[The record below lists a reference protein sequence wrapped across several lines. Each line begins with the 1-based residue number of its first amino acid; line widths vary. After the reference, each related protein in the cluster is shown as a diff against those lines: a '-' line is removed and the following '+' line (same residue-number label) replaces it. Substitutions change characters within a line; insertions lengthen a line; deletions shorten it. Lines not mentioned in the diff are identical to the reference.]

1 MIELDALEQ
10 DALTEIFNIGVGV
23 AAEALYQLGGEHVPL
38 SVPVVELTSQAQAQ
52 THYLDKET
60 QPLLGIRQTYR
71 GEFTTDAL
79 LMFRQE
85 NGLELARLLAGPDV
99 AGEELADMV
108 HDALGEIGN
117 IILNAV
123 ISNLSSTLK
132 LPLEGSLPEVCEIDP
147 RAIFP
152 SSGTDP
158 IAGIASVPV
167 LALMVDF
174 ELHTRHVHG
183 YLAFLLDTPSSQTL
197 LRHLGNYA
205 RGG

>member
-1 MIELDALEQ
+1 MIELSELEQ
-10 DALTEIFNIGVGV
+10 DALTEIFNIGVGI

-52 THYLDKET
+52 SHYLDKET

-79 LMFRQE
+79 LMFREE
-85 NGLELARLLAGPDV
+85 NSLELARLLAGPDV
-99 AGEELADMV
+99 AQEELADMA

-123 ISNLSSTLK
+123 ISNLSSTLN
-132 LPLEGSLPEVCEIDP
+132 LPLEGTLPEVCSIDP
-147 RAIFP
+147 KAIFA
-152 SSGTDP
+152 SGETGVAP
-158 IAGIASVPV
+158 GLSAVPV
-167 LALMVDF
+167 LALMIDF

-197 LRHLGNYA
+197 LEHLGTYA
-205 RGG
+205 HGG